1 MNNDKYVISSGD
13 VCELCDSLEE
23 LQRTIL
29 DYIQSG
35 HDLED
40 IRVYQ
45 AKELKFELE
54 IKLT

>member
-1 MNNDKYVISSGD
+1 MNKYVISSGD
-13 VCELCDSLEE
+13 ICELCDSLEE

-29 DYIQSG
+29 EYIQSN
-35 HDLED
+35 HDPKD

>member
-13 VCELCDSLEE
+13 ICELCDSLEE
-23 LQRTIL
+23 LQHTIL
-29 DYIQSG
+29 EYIQSG
-35 HDLED
+35 HDPED